1 MPPDNTETPPLE
13 GEALQAHITKL
24 LSDHM
29 QDVDKR
35 FSDTMEQL
43 EGLETTF
50 TAKLDAKFQE
60 VLARLPPPP
69 PARVPPPQ
77 PTRVAPTPTFV
88 GRAQRVLHQLAQTL
102 AAGATA
108 GTTAAGVA
116 GATGVIQARDAQLDD
131 YYGEDEYEGEYV
143 DEFTVD

>member
-1 MPPDNTETPPLE
+1 MPPDNTDTPPLD
-13 GEALQAHITKL
+13 GEALQAHVTKL

-50 TAKLDAKFQE
+50 TAKLDLKFKE
-60 VLARLPPPP
+60 VLACLPPPP
-69 PARVPPPQ
+69 PARAPPPQ

-88 GRAQRVLHQLAQTL
+88 GHAQRVLHQPHKLRLRVLLRALRLLALQEL
-102 AAGATA
+102 R
-108 GTTAAGVA
+108 VLHRP
-116 GATGVIQARDAQLDD
+116 VMHS
-131 YYGEDEYEGEYV
+131 
-143 DEFTVD
+143 